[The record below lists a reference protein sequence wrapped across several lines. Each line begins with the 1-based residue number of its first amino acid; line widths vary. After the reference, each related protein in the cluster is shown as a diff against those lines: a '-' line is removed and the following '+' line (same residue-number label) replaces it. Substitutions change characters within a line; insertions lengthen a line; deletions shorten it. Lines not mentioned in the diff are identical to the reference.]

1 MTILVAQDDMKG
13 QVDVTTQTRGL
24 TGDKPISESVTV
36 IEKPNNQNLF
46 DLSLLEEMDD
56 NEYVADILTIFLKN
70 TPNELIELKRTC
82 ISNKFDSVYKMAHKL
97 KSSAGLLQANF
108 LLNVLI
114 KIEETARAEKNDGL
128 AKLAELAIEEYKK
141 IEVPLRAHLRNIQG
155 RVTQGRIKMIL
166 KTMTIL
172 VSADDMIMLKT
183 IELRL
188 KKDGYNIISI
198 L

>member
-1 MTILVAQDDMKG
+1 MKILLAEDNLKG
-13 QVDVTTQTRGL
+13 QVAPTS
-24 TGDKPISESVTV
+24 P
-36 IEKPNNQNLF
+36 LF

-114 KIEETARAEKNDGL
+114 KIEETAKAEKNYEL
-128 AKLAELAIEEYKK
+128 PKLAELANDEYKK
-141 IEVPLRAHLRNIQG
+141 IEIPLKVHLRNIQ
-155 RVTQGRIKMIL
+155 
-166 KTMTIL
+166 
-172 VSADDMIMLKT
+172 A
-183 IELRL
+183 
-188 KKDGYNIISI
+188 
-198 L
+198 